1 MIISIV
7 TLFPQ
12 MFLGPFSES
21 IIKNATQKKLVEI
34 NFIDIR
40 KFGIGKHQ
48 LVDDTAY
55 GGGVGMVMRV
65 DVVHAAIAAARKN
78 EFTSDE
84 EKVILMTADGN
95 KYNQN
100 NAKTYSS
107 LKHLIIVCGHYE
119 GIDERIRSY
128 VDEEISI
135 GDFVLTGGEIPAMLI
150 TDSVVRLVSGVL
162 KDEATTNESFSLSSG
177 KELGLLEYPIYTR
190 PEEYNGEKVPDILLS
205 GNHAKIDE
213 WKKQEAIK
221 KTLRK
226 RPDILNN

>member
-1 MIISIV
+1 MTISIV

-34 NFIDIR
+34 NFVDIR
-40 KFGIGKHQ
+40 RFGIGKHQ

-65 DVVHAAIAAARKN
+65 DVVHAAIESARKK
-78 EFTSDE
+78 ELSSDE
-84 EKVILMTADGN
+84 EKVILMTADG
-95 KYNQN
+95 KTFNQN
-100 NAKTYSS
+100 FAKKYST

-119 GIDERIRSY
+119 GIDERIRSF

-150 TDSVVRLVSGVL
+150 TDSVIRLVSGVL
-162 KDEATTNESFSLSSG
+162 KEEATANESFSLPSG

-190 PEEYNGEKVPDILLS
+190 PEEYKGVKVPDVLLS
-205 GNHAKIDE
+205 GNHAKINE
-213 WKKQEAIK
+213 WKKQEALK
-221 KTLRK
+221 KTTRK